1 MNKKEFV
8 CIACPN
14 SCKLTVWE
22 EGGEIHVEGH
32 TCKRGIDHGKNEYTN
47 PMRMLTTTVAI
58 EGGHHRRL
66 SVSSTGEI
74 PKAMMNQC
82 LEALYTIKLEAPVK
96 RGDVIAADICGT
108 GVDIVA
114 SRTMKRADA

>member
-1 MNKKEFV
+1 MDKKEFV

-22 EGGEIHVEGH
+22 EGGEIKVEGY

-74 PKAMMNQC
+74 PKTMINQC
-82 LEALYTIKLEAPVK
+82 LEVLYAVKLEAPVK
-96 RGDVIAADICGT
+96 RGDVIAVDICGT

-114 SRTMKRADA
+114 SRTMKHV

>member
-1 MNKKEFV
+1 MD
-8 CIACPN
+8 
-14 SCKLTVWE
+14 
-22 EGGEIHVEGH
+22 GH
-32 TCKRGIDHGKNEYTN
+32 GCKRGIDHGKNEYTN

-74 PKAMMNQC
+74 PKNMISQC
-82 LEALYTIKLEAPVK
+82 LDVLYAVKLVAPVK

-114 SRTMKRADA
+114 SRTMKNV

>member
-22 EGGEIHVEGH
+22 EGGEIHVDGYA
-32 TCKRGIDHGKNEYTN
+32 CKRGIDHGKNEYTN

-74 PKAMMNQC
+74 PKSMINQC
-82 LEALYTIKLEAPVK
+82 L
-96 RGDVIAADICGT
+96 DVL
-108 GVDIVA
+108 
-114 SRTMKRADA
+114 

>member
-1 MNKKEFV
+1 
-8 CIACPN
+8 
-14 SCKLTVWE
+14 
-22 EGGEIHVEGH
+22 
-32 TCKRGIDHGKNEYTN
+32 
-47 PMRMLTTTVAI
+47 MLTTTVAI

-82 LEALYTIKLEAPVK
+82 LEALYTIRLEAPVK